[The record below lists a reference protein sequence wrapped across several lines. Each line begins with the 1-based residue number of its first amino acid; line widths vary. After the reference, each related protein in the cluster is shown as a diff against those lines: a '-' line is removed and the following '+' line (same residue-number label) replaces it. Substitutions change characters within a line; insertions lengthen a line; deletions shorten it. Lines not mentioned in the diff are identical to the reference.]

1 MEIRNY
7 DENIQ
12 IEPIENDRAYMHM
25 SAFKLLEEYQEI
37 GSVYEFRRLKKESDE
52 YFLKWVEYKKL
63 EEQGLLLRLP
73 CKVGDTVYIV
83 GTKCFADE
91 EPNEEWCESHDCCE
105 CVYDREMVVF
115 EKYVN
120 SWILKELV
128 FENNDFY
135 QMGKTVFLTKE
146 EAEQALAEVEK

>member
-1 MEIRNY
+1 MGRLTKVFEEDNQKYVCIDVCGEKCVENY
-7 DENIQ
+7 SECHDCK
-12 IEPIENDRAYMHM
+12 PFTDT
-25 SAFKLLEEYQEI
+25 
-37 GSVYEFRRLKKESDE
+37 LKKLAE
-52 YFLKWVEYKKL
+52 YEDA

-83 GTKCFADE
+83 GTKCIADE

-120 SWILKELV
+120 SWILEELV
-128 FENNDFY
+128 FENSYFY

-146 EAEQALAEVEK
+146 EAEQALAEME